1 MHWVPPLLFT
11 GTLMEAI
18 VYNLNGKKK
27 SMPQFIYSHTHSKHM
42 HTYAYTSVYTQSK
55 RVRVDLPTS
64 KTCEAQMRYTQMIF
78 DKYAI

>member
-1 MHWVPPLLFT
+1 
-11 GTLMEAI
+11 
-18 VYNLNGKKK
+18 
-27 SMPQFIYSHTHSKHM
+27 MPQFIYSHTHSKHM